1 MSNQFYAEMPAF
13 ANFQEL
19 TNFGNYIDV
28 PEDWVV
34 IITDVRGST
43 KAIEAGRYKDVNTIG
58 AATIVSLNNAMG
70 GLEYPFV
77 FGGDGATA
85 VIPRSKLEEATKE
98 LTGLCRI
105 SEKNFNLTLRVGM
118 VGIDEIVTAG
128 SKVQVAKYAL
138 PSGVTLAVFQGGG
151 LNLAEDKIKKEEEK
165 YSIILD
171 SDLDTDLMDL
181 SCRWK
186 PLESEKGQ
194 ILSLLVSAN
203 QGDPVQ
209 IYGDFLREITEI
221 VGSLQD
227 ANPATHET
235 LKFNGSSESF
245 REDLRYQ
252 LGFWAS
258 LKRFLRAIKIYL
270 GMNSGIAS
278 LLKEAKDYVVKI
290 PTHSD
295 FHKFDEMVRMVID
308 VTPEQIDKIRALCE
322 KMHVEKKIHYGIHLS
337 NHAIM
342 TCVVPSFD
350 DGAHIHF
357 IDGGDGGY
365 AMAAK
370 QLKGQLKSG

>member
-1 MSNQFYAEMPAF
+1 MSDQFYVQMSAF
-13 ANFQEL
+13 SNFEEL
-19 TNFGNYIDV
+19 TNFGNYRDV

-70 GLEYPFV
+70 NLEYPFV

-85 VIPRSKLEEATKE
+85 VIPRDKLEAATKE
-98 LTGLCRI
+98 LTGLCHI

-118 VGIDEIVTAG
+118 VGVDEIIAEG
-128 SKVQVAKYAL
+128 AKLQVAKYSL

-171 SDLDTDLMDL
+171 SEVETDLTDL

-203 QGDPVQ
+203 QGDIAQ
-209 IYGDFLREITEI
+209 IYSDFLKELTQI

-227 ANPATHET
+227 ANPASHET
-235 LKFNGSSESF
+235 LKFDGGVKSF
-245 REDLRYQ
+245 TDDLRFQ
-252 LGFWAS
+252 AGFLSWLGRLFLS
-258 LKRFLRAIKIYL
+258 LKTYI
-270 GMNSGIAS
+270 GMNLGLAEKMS
-278 LLKEAKDYVVKI
+278 DVKNYLVTI

-295 FHKFDEMVRMVID
+295 FHKFDEMLRMVID
-308 VTPEQIDKIRALCE
+308 VTPEQIEKIRELCE
-322 KMHVEKKIHYGIHLS
+322 EMYQEKKIHYGIHLS

-350 DGAHIHF
+350 DGDHIHF
-357 IDGGDGGY
+357 VDGGDGGY

-370 QLKGQLKSG
+370 QLKGQLKVG